1 MPLQYSGPFFLCQQ
15 SLTLSVWQISRLLN
29 AGEGERISNLIQ
41 DSSSPHKIYQS
52 RVQLNLSQF
61 NCSVR
66 TAASL
71 YPNISGI
78 WRTLLKRKKTIT
90 NWDCKEYM
98 VNMYF
103 LSSLWNK
110 KENPH
115 IPPSACV
122 VLPWLSSAVQLA
134 SCFLPGQHQ
143 PERGQFRKKLSF
155 CQWDENR
162 NKVEAVFAAL
172 PSSSS
177 LSSSSSSSSSQ
188 LPMSSSWSAVRE
200 LCTSASAQRAAVR
213 QANPQREHG
222 NQPRKQNTETRELA
236 L

>member
-110 KENPH
+110 KENSH

-122 VLPWLSSAVQLA
+122 VLPWLSSAVQPA

-143 PERGQFRKKLSF
+143 PERGQFRKKLFFVIEMRTGWGCLRGNTIIIIIITIAEVLIMIGDEGVMHVSVCSTSS
-155 CQWDENR
+155 CQWG
-162 NKVEAVFAAL
+162 K
-172 PSSSS
+172 PS
-177 LSSSSSSSSSQ
+177 
-188 LPMSSSWSAVRE
+188 
-200 LCTSASAQRAAVR
+200 T
-213 QANPQREHG
+213 G
-222 NQPRKQNTETRELA
+222 TREPA
-236 L
+236 S